1 MYKGVWIKTYGCQM
15 NVYDSDK
22 IISLLGR
29 NNFHKVDSCQDK
41 TCGVVIFNTCHI
53 RDKADQKLFSDIGR
67 LKEIRDK
74 RLKEGLP
81 FVMVVTGC
89 IAQGLG
95 GEIVRRS
102 GNVDIVMGVQSAH
115 KLPEAI
121 ESIQAQQK
129 AGRKYAPI
137 VSTGIHNEEKFKCFS
152 SVGMSHVGP
161 CAFVTVQE
169 GCKNFCSYCVVPKTR
184 GIEYSRPLDGIK
196 EEIEL
201 LIRNGVQ
208 EITLGGQNVNAYDGV
223 DANDNKLDLVDLIEE
238 VAEYP
243 EISRI
248 RFLSSHP
255 CSMSERLI
263 GAFGRVPALM
273 PALHLPIQSG
283 SDRILKM
290 MNRHYNRSLYI
301 DIIAQLR
308 DVCPKIAMSSDFI
321 VGFPGESD
329 EDFEGTMDT
338 ARQIKFAKSY
348 YFKFSPRPNTPA
360 ENMPDQVSEKVKEQR
375 LAVLQDLLDQQQQDF
390 NNESVGSVQPVLFER
405 FGRHDGQVIGRTPYN
420 QPVYVNS
427 DESLI
432 GHMRQVHIT
441 DLDKHS
447 LSGTLI

>member
-15 NVYDSDK
+15 NVYDSNK
-22 IISLLGR
+22 IISLLIR
-29 NNFHKVDSCQDK
+29 NNFHQVDSCQDK
-41 TCGVVIFNTCHI
+41 ACGVVIFNTCHI

-81 FVMVVTGC
+81 FVTVVTGC

-121 ESIQAQQK
+121 ESIQVQQK

-137 VSTGIHNEEKFKCFS
+137 VSTGLHNEEKFKCFS

-184 GIEYSRPLDGIK
+184 GTEYSRPLAGIK

-201 LIRNGVQ
+201 LIQNGVQ
-208 EITLGGQNVNAYDGV
+208 EITLGGQNVNAYDGM
-223 DANDNKLDLVDLIEE
+223 DANGNKLDLVDLIEE
-238 VAEYP
+238 VAKYP

-255 CSMSERLI
+255 CNMSKRLI
-263 GAFGRVPALM
+263 EAFGRVPALM

-283 SDRILKM
+283 SDRVLKM
-290 MNRHYNRSLYI
+290 MNRHYDCSSYT

-308 DVCPKIAMSSDFI
+308 DVCPKIAISSDFI
-321 VGFPGESD
+321 VGFPSETDG
-329 EDFEGTMDT
+329 DFEATIDL
-338 ARQIKFAKSY
+338 AKQIKFAKSY

-360 ENMPDQVSEKVKEQR
+360 ESMPDQVPEKVKEQR
-375 LAVLQDLLDQQQQDF
+375 LAALQDLLDRQQQDF

-405 FGRHDGQVIGRTPYN
+405 FGRYDGQVIGRTPYN
-420 QPVYVNS
+420 QPVYIDS
-427 DESLI
+427 DEGLI
-432 GHMRQVHIT
+432 GHTRQVHIAS
-441 DLDKHS
+441 LDKHS